1 MITIIPAID
10 IIDGHCVRLTRGDY
24 SQRKIYDCSP
34 LEMAQAFEDCG
45 VERLHLVDLDGAK
58 ASSPRNLK
66 TLEQIADKVSLEL
79 EWGGGIA
86 TEADLRS
93 VFSCGANQAIIGS
106 VAALYPDD
114 FSKWLRTFGPDKMI
128 LGADIKDGL
137 VAVKGWLKTSSL
149 SLEELIDLF
158 IPQGL
163 SQAIVTDISKDGMLQ
178 GPSTE
183 LYKRL
188 QNRYPG
194 LCICVS
200 GGISSMEDILSL
212 DKAGL
217 PRVIVGK
224 ALYEGRI
231 TLKDLKQ
238 WSQNA

>member
-24 SQRKIYDCSP
+24 SQRKVYDCSP

-45 VERLHLVDLDGAK
+45 VRRLHLVDLDGAK
-58 ASSPRNLK
+58 ASNPRNLK
-66 TLEQIADKVSLEL
+66 TLEQIADKVAIEL

-86 TEADLRS
+86 NETDLRS
-93 VFSCGANQAIIGS
+93 VFSSGASQAIIGS
-106 VAALYPDD
+106 VAALQPDN
-114 FSKWLRTFGPDKMI
+114 FSKWLTTFGPGKMI
-128 LGADIKDGL
+128 LGADIIDGT
-137 VAVKGWLKTSSL
+137 VAVKGWLKSSSL

-163 SQAIVTDISKDGMLQ
+163 SQVIVTDISRDGMLQ

-188 QNRYPG
+188 QNRYTE
-194 LCICVS
+194 LSICAS

-212 DKAGL
+212 DKEGL
-217 PRVIVGK
+217 PRVVVGK